1 MHLAIIINSIVS
13 VIGAILGAFVAAGS
27 VVSIANMKV
36 PWVGKLTVAAVLIPA
51 IFLVSGLGAWLAN
64 EYGAREV
71 AIGLI
76 ALPWGY
82 VLCFGVVMLVSFRK

>member
-13 VIGAILGAFVAAGS
+13 VIGAILGVFVAARS

-36 PWVGKLTVAAVLIPA
+36 PWVGKLTVAAVLIPV

-64 EYGAREV
+64 EYDASEV

-76 ALPWGY
+76 ALPFAPETKGQP
-82 VLCFGVVMLVSFRK
+82 LPE